1 MEGGITN
8 HRSSFASGVVVSFER
23 PRKKKEGGEATP
35 GSFKRCPIPSS
46 EIPGLCPDAPIPLGG
61 KLRSGRLEPALK
73 PQHHKAQKRQKL
85 PGHRFG
91 ARTCADR
98 AFNLLCTRP
107 PEPQADISSTPSN
120 SAPALKGY
128 KKRNARRKRLKKVLD
143 ATGGKVAKQLIEGP
157 MLGDVVAPAEQEEA
171 GEGPDSLMTYRLC
184 LVFFV

>member
-1 MEGGITN
+1 MLFLHHILRASHPPQPCLAGGAAGGGRHHQPPVIS
-8 HRSSFASGVVVSFER
+8 RQWSGRGFQR
-23 PRKKKEGGEATP
+23 PRKKKEGWEATP

-46 EIPGLCPDAPIPLGG
+46 EISGLCPDAPTPLGG

-128 KKRNARRKRLKKVLD
+128 KKRNARRKR
-143 ATGGKVAKQLIEGP
+143 
-157 MLGDVVAPAEQEEA
+157 
-171 GEGPDSLMTYRLC
+171 
-184 LVFFV
+184 